1 MNIQINGDYRQD
13 AVAQAVDV
21 EALAR
26 AVLAHEHLP
35 EETEVSITFVD
46 DDEMHRL
53 NKEYRGIDRPTDV
66 LSFECDGM
74 PEPDDLPLPEG
85 EVWALGD
92 VIIAPDVAE
101 RQTADYGTSFT
112 DELSLLLVHG
122 LLHLCGYDHIEDDEA
137 EEMEGLERQILSAF
151 YGRPFQR

>member
-53 NKEYRGIDRPTDV
+53 NKEYRGIDRPTDARSV
-66 LSFECDGM
+66 
-74 PEPDDLPLPEG
+74 
-85 EVWALGD
+85 
-92 VIIAPDVAE
+92 
-101 RQTADYGTSFT
+101 
-112 DELSLLLVHG
+112 G
-122 LLHLCGYDHIEDDEA
+122 LAG
-137 EEMEGLERQILSAF
+137 S
-151 YGRPFQR
+151 